1 MFEIAEL
8 FPKLTRA
15 QRETIAR
22 ASTAFAL
29 WKGCPLGE
37 CRRAHACRGFAEP
50 VPECAPALADRVR
63 EARDAL
69 LALLPKRPGDETSHR
84 MRRVVQRVGALV
96 ERQVEE
102 LERKL
107 ARMHGAAGG

>member
-1 MFEIAEL
+1 MFEIADL
-8 FPKLTRA
+8 FPKLTRE
-15 QRETIAR
+15 QQDTIAR

-29 WKGCPLGE
+29 WKVCPLGE

-50 VPECAPALADRVR
+50 LPKCSPALADRVR
-63 EARDAL
+63 EAKDAL
-69 LALLPKRPGDETSHR
+69 LALLPKRRADETSHR

-107 ARMHGAAGG
+107 ARRHGGAGG